1 MPMENLP
8 FDAFD
13 KAHAAMWRQTM
24 YQFDEDKVKIEE
36 LTKAFIDTSFKKLRS
51 AEGESNKNLTAYS
64 TSSYCWKI
72 WGNYHIQVY
81 LSFIQHKKLTS
92 HT

>member
-1 MPMENLP
+1 MVMPMESLP

-51 AEGESNKNLTAYS
+51 AEGESNKNLTTHPTFSIVEKFEGIITYKRIS
-64 TSSYCWKI
+64 HSF
-72 WGNYHIQVY
+72 NIQ
-81 LSFIQHKKLTS
+81 KN
-92 HT
+92 